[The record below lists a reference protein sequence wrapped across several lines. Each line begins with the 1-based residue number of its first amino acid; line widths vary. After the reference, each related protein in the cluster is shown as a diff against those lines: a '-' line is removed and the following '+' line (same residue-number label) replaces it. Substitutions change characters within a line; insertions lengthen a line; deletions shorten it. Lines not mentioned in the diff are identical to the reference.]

1 MKMLQKVPEN
11 NVITDN
17 KLQLIYFIV
26 PKATYTWRNFK
37 KYHKYQMKQNFD
49 KNSDVS
55 LTCDVI
61 FSTRLSFIIRVFPII
76 APREIIVPHY
86 GMFAMIGGGG
96 CWLSHH

>member
-1 MKMLQKVPEN
+1 MLQKVPAN

-26 PKATYTWRNFK
+26 PKVTYTWRTFK
-37 KYHKYQMKQNFD
+37 KRRKQQIKRNFD
-49 KNSDVS
+49 KHSDVS

-76 APREIIVPHY
+76 APHY
-86 GMFAMIGGGG
+86 GMFAMMGGGY
-96 CWLSHH
+96 